1 MLNFSNRKQK
11 GFPVI
16 VETVASVNTIYATNE
31 LRQRMLNQ
39 AKSKK

>member
-1 MLNFSNRKQK
+1 MLNFSNKKQK

-16 VETVASVNTIYATNE
+16 VETVASVNTVYATSE
-31 LRQRMLNQ
+31 LRQRMLNK